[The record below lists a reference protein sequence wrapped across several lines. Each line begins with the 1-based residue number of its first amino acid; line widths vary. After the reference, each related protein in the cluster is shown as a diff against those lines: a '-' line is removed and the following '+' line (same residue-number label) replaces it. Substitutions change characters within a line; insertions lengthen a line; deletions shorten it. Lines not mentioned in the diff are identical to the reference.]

1 MTAGFPLRPQPLP
14 LWLEWTLVS
23 SVGAG
28 LAGLIQGTLFIDP
41 AGTSWPLLGPLLS
54 APIIGWLQGIMLRS
68 RLGRG
73 KDWALATAIGMVLG
87 IAVGGLFLLIMV
99 QLMQRLPSGNIVPAM
114 LAFPIGA
121 AVQGWLQSRVLRSRL
136 SRPGW
141 WIGVCAL
148 AWLINL
154 VPLLVV
160 GISTLNL
167 TQQSLPGFWALN
179 GLASGAVV
187 GLVRGV
193 GLGILLAEGRSPTE
207 GR

>member
-1 MTAGFPLRPQPLP
+1 MTAGWPWRSRPLP
-14 LWLEWTLVS
+14 LWLAWTLVN

-41 AGTSWPLLGPLLS
+41 AGGSLPLLGPLLS
-54 APIIGWLQGIMLRS
+54 APIVGILQGLAIRS

-87 IAVGGLFLLIMV
+87 MAVGGLFLFIAL
-99 QLMQRLPSGNIVPAM
+99 QLMQRLAAGNILLVLM
-114 LAFPIGA
+114 GLPIA
-121 AVQGWLQSRVLRSRL
+121 AGVQGWVQSRVLRSRL
-136 SRPGW
+136 ARPSL

-148 AWLINL
+148 AWLINF

-160 GISTLNL
+160 GISTLGL
-167 TQQSLPGFWALN
+167 AQQSLPGFWALN
-179 GLASGAVV
+179 GLVSGAVV
-187 GLVRGV
+187 GLVSGT

-207 GR
+207 DR